1 MTNPPSTTVGNEAH
15 HRAGDFSRREFVGV
29 AAAAVGL
36 ARHPH
41 QTRDTAVRDAATGP
55 YGNGTIPA
63 GIRSRMVANVNGL
76 SVHVLEAGF
85 ERPARPAVLL
95 LHGFPELAYSWRKV
109 MLPLAAAGYHVIAP
123 DQRGYGR
130 TTGWDGSYDADPDP
144 FRILNMVRDAI
155 GLVYALGHRSVAMVV
170 GHDAGAPVASWAAL
184 IRPDIFRTITILSS
198 PFEGPPAIPFDT
210 ANGAVPPRPAPT
222 DDELDAELAKLD
234 PPRKY
239 YQNYQRTRGANA
251 NMLHAPQGLHAFFR
265 AYYHYKSADW
275 KGNKPHPL
283 TARTATELAQIP
295 TYYVMER
302 DKGMAETVQPFMPS
316 PSEIAACRWLTE
328 AEVAVYASEYGRTE
342 FTGALQGYRVRR
354 GSDPRSLAEM
364 RTFASRAIDVP
375 SMFIAGKSDWGVYQ
389 TPGAVDKMQASACT
403 RMVGFHLLD
412 GAGHW
417 VQQEQPEQLSNHLL
431 AFLRRFAPGGKA

>member
-1 MTNPPSTTVGNEAH
+1 MSVQPVTA
-15 HRAGDFSRREFVGV
+15 RA
-29 AAAAVGL
+29 
-36 ARHPH
+36 
-41 QTRDTAVRDAATGP
+41 DALPP
-55 YGNGTIPA
+55 YGDGTLPS
-63 GIRSRMVANVNGL
+63 GIRSRVVNNNNGL
-76 SVHVLEAGF
+76 MVHVLEAGF
-85 ERPARPAVLL
+85 ESTGRPCLLL

-144 FRILNMVRDAI
+144 FRILNMVRDAM
-155 GLVYALGHRSVAMVV
+155 GLVYALGYRSVAMIV

-198 PFEGPPAIPFDT
+198 PFEGPPALPFDT
-210 ANGAVPPRPAPT
+210 ANGVAPPQRAIT
-222 DDELDAELAKLD
+222 DDELDVELAKLN

-239 YQNYQRTRGANA
+239 YQNYQRTRGAND

-283 TARTATELAQIP
+283 KARTATEMAQIP

-302 DKGMAETVQPFMPS
+302 DKGMADTVAPFMPS
-316 PSEIAACRWLTE
+316 AAEIAACKWLTE
-328 AEVAVYASEYGRTE
+328 AEVDVYASEYARTE

-354 GSDPRSLAEM
+354 GSDPKTLAEL
-364 RTFASRAIDVP
+364 RTFADRSIDVP
-375 SMFIAGKSDWGVYQ
+375 SMFIGGSSDWGVYQ
-389 TPGAVDKMQASACT
+389 TPGAVDRMRSTACT
-403 RMVGFHLLD
+403 KMVGFH
-412 GAGHW
+412 
-417 VQQEQPEQLSNHLL
+417 
-431 AFLRRFAPGGKA
+431 